1 MLDRRPAPPFR
12 RAVLAILI
20 AVLSLV
26 ARPASAQVQ
35 RLGTPVPDG
44 LPLPLAGAA
53 VAEEATAT
61 AVNPAGIGFVHG
73 PSFEYFHVEGQGLDS
88 ADGDGLYAAGLLGPI
103 GPGLSVEWVR
113 PAGGPR
119 YRLTTLGLALS
130 DGHAASF
137 GVAWRWWSSP
147 DPAIEPMHAYDL
159 GLTLRPWR
167 HLSLGA
173 SALGINSRYQG
184 LRLPVQYDAGL
195 GFRFLDD
202 SVTFSADLL
211 ANDQA
216 RGRFDVTGVALGI
229 AVELE
234 RGFALTAQY
243 RFPVKDTVT
252 ATPHELAAGTI
263 SLAWNGAHA
272 GAIAGGVG
280 AQGDSRWLVGVRASR
295 ERYPASPGATVA
307 PRIDLA
313 GDLTA
318 HRLLFIEFTGHD
330 PYGELLRRLAEAGND
345 GSVGAVVLEIGEL
358 PVSAGRI
365 EELRAALLRLRDRKP
380 VLAYLTG
387 GGLKSYWLACA
398 ATAVAVP
405 PSSTLLVN
413 GLATGQYYLKD
424 GLARLGVAVE
434 VVRAGGFK
442 TAPEPFTRNDPSPE
456 SKEMT
461 GAILDDVYDRLV
473 GDVGRERKLDPA
485 VVKGLLD
492 RGVFSA
498 PEARAERLVDAL
510 LWPDELEDW
519 TRKATGRPL
528 DVEDGYAPAPRRQA
542 RHWGRRPVI
551 AVIGLEGIIAGGRSR
566 REPLGTGGLSGAGSV
581 VDQLEEAARSS
592 EVKAIVLRIDSPGGD
607 AVASDLIWRAV
618 KKAREKKPV
627 IASMGDLAASGGYLV
642 AVGAERIVAEPST
655 LTGSIGVF
663 VLKPELSGV
672 LEKLAVHRHV
682 QARGKNAD
690 LSSMA
695 RPWTAEERALV
706 EKQVDVVYATFLDRV
721 VEGRTL
727 PRAEVEKVAG
737 GRVWTGQQALS
748 RKLVDQLGGLDDAVA
763 LARERAGLARDAV
776 VEVRR
781 SGGGWSG
788 FQLPSA
794 VAAWGG
800 DEPLLRRTAALF
812 PELRTAALL
821 LELGPVLA
829 LPAAWIDPPGP

>member
-1 MLDRRPAPPFR
+1 MHDRRPASPSR
-12 RAVLAILI
+12 RAVLATLL
-20 AVLSLV
+20 AVLTLA
-26 ARPASAQVQ
+26 ARPAAAQVQ
-35 RLGTPVPDG
+35 RLGAPTPGG

-61 AVNPAGIGFVHG
+61 AVNPAGLGFVHG
-73 PSFEYFHVEGQGLDS
+73 PAFQYVHVEGQDPGS

-113 PAGGPR
+113 PAAGPR
-119 YRLTTLGLALS
+119 YRLTTLGLAFS

-147 DPAIEPMHAYDL
+147 DPSIEPMHAYDL

-173 SALGINSRYQG
+173 SALGIDSRYQG
-184 LRLPVQYDAGL
+184 LRLPIQYDLGL
-195 GFRFLDD
+195 GLRFMEDT
-202 SVTFSADLL
+202 VTFSTDLL
-211 ANDQA
+211 ANDQV
-216 RGRFDVTGVALGI
+216 RGRFDVTGVAVGV
-229 AVELE
+229 AVELQQ
-234 RGFALTAQY
+234 GFALSAQY
-243 RFPVKDTVT
+243 RIPVKGTLM
-252 ATPHELAAGTI
+252 APPQELPAGII
-263 SLAWNGAHA
+263 SLTWNGPHL
-272 GAIAGGVG
+272 GAMVG
-280 AQGDSRWLVGVRASR
+280 ATGASQDARWLAGVRASR
-295 ERYPASPGATVA
+295 ERYPASWGATRA

-313 GDLTA
+313 GELTPSRLHLFDLPG
-318 HRLLFIEFTGHD
+318 RD
-330 PYGELLRRLAEAGND
+330 PFGDLLRRLTEAGDD
-345 GSVGAVVLEIGEL
+345 GTVGAVVLEIGEL
-358 PVSAGRI
+358 PLGAGRI
-365 EELRAALLRLRDRKP
+365 EELRAALLKLRARKP

-387 GGLKSYWLACA
+387 GGLKSYWLATA
-398 ATAVAVP
+398 ATSVAMSP
-405 PSSTLLVN
+405 PSTLLVN
-413 GLATGQYYLKD
+413 GLAAGQYYLKD

-434 VVRAGGFK
+434 VARAGGYK
-442 TAPEPFTRNDPSPE
+442 AAPEPFTRNDPSPE

-461 GAILDDVYDRLV
+461 GALLDDVYDRLV
-473 GDVGRERKLDPA
+473 GDVARGRKLEPA
-485 VVKGLLD
+485 AVQGLID

-498 PEARAERLVDAL
+498 VEARTERLVDEL
-510 LWPDELEDW
+510 LWPDELEGW
-519 TRKATGRPL
+519 ARKASGRPL
-528 DVEDGYAPAPRRQA
+528 DVAGGYAPAPRRQA
-542 RHWGRRPVI
+542 RHWGRSPVI
-551 AVIGLEGIIAGGRSR
+551 AVIGLEGIISAGRSR
-566 REPLGTGGLSGAGSV
+566 REPLGIGGLSGAESV

-618 KKAREKKPV
+618 KKARQKKPV

-672 LEKLAVHRHV
+672 LEKLAVRRHV
-682 QARGKNAD
+682 QARGKVAD
-690 LSSMA
+690 LASMA

-706 EKQVDVVYATFLDRV
+706 EKQVDVVYASFLDRV
-721 VEGRTL
+721 VEGRAL

-763 LARERAGLARDAV
+763 VARERAGLAGEAV

-781 SGGGWSG
+781 SGGGWSD
-788 FQLPSA
+788 FQLSSA
-794 VAAWGG
+794 VAGLGG

-812 PELRTAALL
+812 PELRAAALL
-821 LELGPVLA
+821 LELGPILA
-829 LPAAWIDPPGP
+829 LPTEWLDPPGP